1 MVTEI
6 LGLLIIVGT
15 GIVFLVRWQ
24 MHRTQRPKQ
33 EQREMQ
39 VSTARLKE
47 ELQRSGDAIVSRM
60 SSHVSQLEKLIKEAD
75 ERAAQLDS
83 RIAACRRLEAELELR
98 SAELSQRAQQTV
110 ASARIAASAARQPLS
125 QPTMQS
131 QTAAPAPDML
141 GHAVSMAERVD
152 AEDFAQVLHDSM
164 QREEAQADLPTAAEV
179 MTDAVMPSAGQ
190 MAADPQTVP
199 QQVAEPAEVAAAV
212 PEPLHTEK
220 AAAEPEADGQEEPGA
235 SAATR
240 ARALLLAGYSIEDT
254 MRETGLGQGAV
265 QLIQEMNRHAMAEA
279 DKA

>member
-6 LGLLIIVGT
+6 LGLLIIVGA

-39 VSTARLKE
+39 MSTARLKE
-47 ELQRSGDAIVSRM
+47 ELQRSGDAIVNRM
-60 SSHVSQLEKLIKEAD
+60 STHVSQLEKLIKDAD

-164 QREEAQADLPTAAEV
+164 QREEAQVELPTAAEV
-179 MTDAVMPSAGQ
+179 MADAATPPAEQ
-190 MAADPQTVP
+190 TAPTTQAAM
-199 QQVAEPAEVAAAV
+199 QQVTDVAEAV
-212 PEPLHTEK
+212 SEPLPMAEAT
-220 AAAEPEADGQEEPGA
+220 AAEPEADGQEEPGT

>member
-6 LGLLIIVGT
+6 LGLLIIVGA

-47 ELQRSGDAIVSRM
+47 ELQRSGDAIVNRM
-60 SSHVSQLEKLIKEAD
+60 STHVSQLEKLIKDAD

-164 QREEAQADLPTAAEV
+164 QREEAQVELPTAAEV
-179 MTDAVMPSAGQ
+179 MADAATPPAEQ
-190 MAADPQTVP
+190 TAPTTQAAM
-199 QQVAEPAEVAAAV
+199 QQVTDVAEAV
-212 PEPLHTEK
+212 SEPLPMAEAT
-220 AAAEPEADGQEEPGA
+220 AAEPEADGQEEPGT

-240 ARALLLAGYSIEDT
+240 ARALLLAGYSIDDT

>member
-6 LGLLIIVGT
+6 LGLLIIVGA

-24 MHRTQRPKQ
+24 MHRTQRPKL

-47 ELQRSGDAIVSRM
+47 ELQRSGDAIVNRM
-60 SSHVSQLEKLIKEAD
+60 STHVSQLEKLIKDAD

-164 QREEAQADLPTAAEV
+164 QREEAQVELPTAAEV
-179 MTDAVMPSAGQ
+179 MADAVTPPAEQ
-190 MAADPQTVP
+190 TAPTTQAAM
-199 QQVAEPAEVAAAV
+199 QQVTDVAEAV
-212 PEPLHTEK
+212 SEPLPMAEAT
-220 AAAEPEADGQEEPGA
+220 AAEPEADGQEEPGT

-265 QLIQEMNRHAMAEA
+265 QLIQEMNSHAMAEA

>member
-1 MVTEI
+1 M
-6 LGLLIIVGT
+6 L
-15 GIVFLVRWQ
+15 F
-24 MHRTQRPKQ
+24 
-33 EQREMQ
+33 
-39 VSTARLKE
+39 
-47 ELQRSGDAIVSRM
+47 RS
-60 SSHVSQLEKLIKEAD
+60 
-75 ERAAQLDS
+75 
-83 RIAACRRLEAELELR
+83 
-98 SAELSQRAQQTV
+98 AQQTV

-164 QREEAQADLPTAAEV
+164 QREEAQVELPTAAEV
-179 MTDAVMPSAGQ
+179 MADAATPPAEQ
-190 MAADPQTVP
+190 TAPTTQAAM
-199 QQVAEPAEVAAAV
+199 QQVTDVAEAV
-212 PEPLHTEK
+212 SEPLPMAEAT
-220 AAAEPEADGQEEPGA
+220 AAEPEADGQEEPGT

>member
-6 LGLLIIVGT
+6 LGLLIIVGA

-24 MHRTQRPKQ
+24 MHRTQRPKL

-47 ELQRSGDAIVSRM
+47 ELQRSGDAIVNRM
-60 SSHVSQLEKLIKEAD
+60 STHVSQLEKLIKDAD

-164 QREEAQADLPTAAEV
+164 QREEAQVELPTAAEV
-179 MTDAVMPSAGQ
+179 MADAATPPAEQ
-190 MAADPQTVP
+190 TAPTTQAAM
-199 QQVAEPAEVAAAV
+199 QQVTDVAEAV
-212 PEPLHTEK
+212 SEPLPMAEAT
-220 AAAEPEADGQEEPGA
+220 AAEPEADGQEETPSRIRCVRLVWG
-235 SAATR
+235 
-240 ARALLLAGYSIEDT
+240 RALCS
-254 MRETGLGQGAV
+254 
-265 QLIQEMNRHAMAEA
+265 
-279 DKA
+279 

>member
-6 LGLLIIVGT
+6 LGLLIIVGA

-47 ELQRSGDAIVSRM
+47 ELQRSGDAIVNRM
-60 SSHVSQLEKLIKEAD
+60 STHVSQLEKLIKDAD

-125 QPTMQS
+125 QPTLQS

-164 QREEAQADLPTAAEV
+164 QREEAQVELPTAAEV
-179 MTDAVMPSAGQ
+179 MADAATPPAEQ
-190 MAADPQTVP
+190 TAPTTQAAM
-199 QQVAEPAEVAAAV
+199 QQVTDVAEAV
-212 PEPLHTEK
+212 SEPLPMAEAT
-220 AAAEPEADGQEEPGA
+220 AAEPEADGQEEPGT

>member
-6 LGLLIIVGT
+6 LGLLIIVGA

-47 ELQRSGDAIVSRM
+47 ELQRSGDAIVNRM
-60 SSHVSQLEKLIKEAD
+60 STHVSQLEKLIKDAD

-164 QREEAQADLPTAAEV
+164 QREEAQVELPTAAEV
-179 MTDAVMPSAGQ
+179 MADAATPPAEQ
-190 MAADPQTVP
+190 TAPTTQAAM
-199 QQVAEPAEVAAAV
+199 QQVTDVAEAV
-212 PEPLHTEK
+212 SEPLPMAEAT
-220 AAAEPEADGQEEPGA
+220 AAEPEADGQEEPGT

>member
-6 LGLLIIVGT
+6 LGLLIIVGA

-24 MHRTQRPKQ
+24 MHRTQRPKL

-47 ELQRSGDAIVSRM
+47 ELQRSGDAIVNRM
-60 SSHVSQLEKLIKEAD
+60 STHVSQLEKLIKDAD

-98 SAELSQRAQQTV
+98 SAELLQRAQQTV

-164 QREEAQADLPTAAEV
+164 QREEAQVELPTAAEV
-179 MTDAVMPSAGQ
+179 MADAATPPAEQ
-190 MAADPQTVP
+190 TAPTTQAAM
-199 QQVAEPAEVAAAV
+199 QQVTDVAEAV
-212 PEPLHTEK
+212 SEPLPMAEAT
-220 AAAEPEADGQEEPGA
+220 AAEPEADGQEEPGT

>member
-6 LGLLIIVGT
+6 LGLLIIVGA

-24 MHRTQRPKQ
+24 MHRTQRPKL

-47 ELQRSGDAIVSRM
+47 ELQRSGDAIVNRM
-60 SSHVSQLEKLIKEAD
+60 STHVSQLEKLIKDAD

-164 QREEAQADLPTAAEV
+164 QREEAQVELPTAAEV
-179 MTDAVMPSAGQ
+179 MADAATPPAEQ
-190 MAADPQTVP
+190 TAPTTQAAM
-199 QQVAEPAEVAAAV
+199 QQVTDVAEAV
-212 PEPLHTEK
+212 SEPLPMAEAT
-220 AAAEPEADGQEEPGA
+220 AAEPEADGQEEPGT

>member
-6 LGLLIIVGT
+6 LGLLSIVGA

-24 MHRTQRPKQ
+24 MHRTQRPKL

-47 ELQRSGDAIVSRM
+47 ELQRSGDAIVNRM
-60 SSHVSQLEKLIKEAD
+60 STHVSQLEKLIKDAD

-164 QREEAQADLPTAAEV
+164 QREEAQVELPTAAEV
-179 MTDAVMPSAGQ
+179 MADAATPPAEQ
-190 MAADPQTVP
+190 TAPTTQAAM
-199 QQVAEPAEVAAAV
+199 QQVTDVAEAV
-212 PEPLHTEK
+212 SEPLPMAEAT
-220 AAAEPEADGQEEPGA
+220 AAEPEADGQEEPGT

>member
-6 LGLLIIVGT
+6 LGLLIIVGA

-164 QREEAQADLPTAAEV
+164 QREEAQVELPTAAEV
-179 MTDAVMPSAGQ
+179 MADAATPPAEQ
-190 MAADPQTVP
+190 TAPTTQAAM
-199 QQVAEPAEVAAAV
+199 QQVTDVAEAV
-212 PEPLHTEK
+212 SEPLPMAEAT
-220 AAAEPEADGQEEPGA
+220 AAEPEADGQEEPGT